1 MEAMTYSNTL
11 QKYSG
16 EIENP
21 YLKDSLASLERLV
34 GRNLDILDWGN
45 QRIAVPF
52 EINVDLPSLGTYG
65 NIDIR
70 HIEPIL
76 IVFNIMDY
84 PEKSPSIYTDRLDF
98 PKNSLAHLYIANNNR
113 PPAIC
118 YVRENADEW
127 YANKRINDVIIRIS
141 NWFRA
146 AAVGDLSEDGDQFE
160 PLRLEAYYSTIL
172 YDYDMIVKKIIEQNP
187 FPVSQNLSIAQFEQ
201 INHENKR
208 SYKFISQL
216 TPSNF
221 KSLLNEIQENHEKNK
236 EDKSKRDLCLAFVL
250 WNDEKDVSAKYEIN
264 LPRTWKDFVVF
275 CQKYYIS
282 YEHLEKL
289 ITEGPFL
296 PFPVIVGIKRP
307 KSIIG
312 YAHDFELLNFEFNIS
327 ENDIVDGKIS
337 GNFSINILSHN
348 QFLTIQQAEKISDF
362 KNDLGRSVVFGCGAL
377 GSKIVMH
384 LARNGIIKLT
394 LLDPDDVSS
403 HNLVRHALFAD
414 SIGEN
419 KANALKKKINELY
432 PDQETEVRSGVSFK
446 DGLIYEKKTFEKYEW
461 VFDFTAS
468 EAFFNKL
475 SVLRSL
481 SSCKIASASI
491 TDHGNLGLLYKEGV
505 NRNPRIDDLQVYLHS
520 SASDIPKISEW
531 LNREQFENSNNLL
544 VRVGIGCNSETT
556 LLSDEKVSSHGAY
569 FTGVLKREITS
580 YTEEGKIYIHR
591 ITDDNHYKIETEE
604 MNIKPFDVYS
614 AVNSDWEIRFKNEI
628 LDYVK
633 KQANKA
639 GKSETGGVF
648 LGQCNHKTKTIY
660 VTDLLEAPSDSKG
673 NSSIFLRGF
682 KDLSNEIDLIN
693 KKTGGQIGYIG
704 EWHSH
709 PEGPDC
715 LSSTDKQ
722 RVGEHKI
729 ELESLRT
736 PLPVFLSIIT
746 PNGFYPYIF

>member
-1 MEAMTYSNTL
+1 MEVMTYSSTL

-21 YLKDSLASLERLV
+21 YLKDSLASLERLA
-34 GRNLDILDWGN
+34 GRNLDILELGN

-127 YANKRINDVIIRIS
+127 YSNKRINDVIIRIS

-146 AAVGDLSEDGDQFE
+146 AAVGELTEDGNQFE
-160 PLRLEAYYSTIL
+160 PMRLEGYYSTIL
-172 YDYDMIVKKIIEQNP
+172 YDYNFIVDSIIENNS
-187 FPVSQNLSIAQFEQ
+187 FPLTPQSSIAQFEQ
-201 INHENKR
+201 INHTER
-208 SYKFISQL
+208 RTYKFIKKV
-216 TPSNF
+216 TASNLI
-221 KSLLNEIQENHEKNK
+221 SLANEFEEHQKKNK
-236 EDKSKRDLCLAFVL
+236 DDLTKRELRLAFII
-250 WNDEKDVSAKYEIN
+250 WNDDRDVNEKYEIN
-264 LPRTWKDFVVF
+264 LPRNWEDFKLF
-275 CQKYYIS
+275 CDSFKIN
-282 YEHLEKL
+282 YEVLEKSIINCET
-289 ITEGPFL
+289 IT
-296 PFPVIVGIKRP
+296 FPVIVGIRRP
-307 KSIIG
+307 KPLIG
-312 YAHDFELLNFEFNIS
+312 YSGVFELINFEFDLTKSPI
-327 ENDIVDGKIS
+327 IDGKIAD
-337 GNFSINILSHN
+337 NFPINILSHN
-348 QFLTIQQAEKISDF
+348 QALSTAQAEKISNYTNTL
-362 KNDLGRSVVFGCGAL
+362 KRGVVFGCGAL

-384 LARNGIIKLT
+384 LARNGVTNLT
-394 LLDPDDVSS
+394 LLDPDEFSS
-403 HNLVRHALFAD
+403 HNVVRYALFAD

-419 KANALKKKINELY
+419 KAEALKQKIVELY
-432 PDQETEVRSGVSFK
+432 PGKSVDTFSATSFK
-446 DGLIYEKKTFEKYEW
+446 DGLIYKEETFKPYDW

-475 SVLRSL
+475 SVLRSP

-491 TDHGNLGLLYKEGV
+491 TDHGNLGLLYKEGA
-505 NRNPRIDDLQVYLHS
+505 NRNPRIDDLQVYLYS
-520 SASDIPKISEW
+520 SANNIPEISEW
-531 LNREQFENSNNLL
+531 LNREQFENFNNLL

-556 LLSDEKVSSHGAY
+556 VLSDEKVSSHGAY

-591 ITDDNHYKIETEE
+591 ITDNNQYKIETEE
-604 MNIKPFDVYS
+604 MSVKPFDVYS

-628 LDYVK
+628 LDHVK

-715 LSSTDKQ
+715 LSSTDMQ